1 MVDTSMWAK
10 KFLNQAASKG
20 NIKAKAQL
28 NKITSAQNTFNKLN
42 ISGSSKSKSK
52 SKSISSKIGSS
63 AKTILTNTNPVTASM
78 AAGSYVLGQA
88 SNLGLNAGKGI
99 LNTLNQ
105 AKANLLDYKQQNM
118 ETSKG
123 LYEVGYL
130 KDLYTKSM
138 FEKLGIGVSQEE
150 RLIQDLLNQ
159 NIAGQE
165 YLNQASMLGSLQ
177 AQAQES
183 GVNMTPF
190 FMEDSGGSQS
200 SSLTKNLL
208 IGGAVLGGL
217 LLLSNVG
224 KRK

>member
-1 MVDTSMWAK
+1 MVDTSIWAK

-28 NKITSAQNTFNKLN
+28 NKIMSAQNTFNKLN

-52 SKSISSKIGSS
+52 SIFNKIGSS
-63 AKTILTNTNPVTASM
+63 AKTIITYTNPVTASM

-105 AKANLLDYKQQNM
+105 AKVNLLDYKQQDM